1 MELLLISPLGLDY
14 SPDLVASKF
23 CQHPLLQTAPR
34 EFFVSSDCLAFAS
47 AFQSQLKCIYSVNY
61 DWDEQHTPAKPEPER
76 HKVFHPTDWTVEE
89 TYEQF
94 VERVWK
100 EAHSLKLR
108 MRVVL
113 CTSAVIRVISRLD
126 GLSMCKF
133 VVQPGNIQAT
143 DRVSYEEIRQLFA
156 SEDFSALKQQNITK
170 AQAIASVLTPVLT
183 QFLSQIH
190 SDSAAFPPLLTT
202 ILTEQIT
209 TAVGSLELMYSQTEA
224 ATLSE
229 LQRKWEGCASKIAD
243 LKAVIRELEAGQ
255 QASLAIVQTLGQEK
269 RAGGAVEPRIA
280 ELQRT
285 IGQFGDRMKMLYD
298 DIPDQKVKKPPLKLT
313 VSESGQ
319 CSVENRKKYALESL
333 ELCYNITEAQSQKLL
348 DFTAPPGLSS
358 HQVPFPRVTAQ
369 VLRFVILQNGQEV
382 CRPIEFVMESPLKS
396 PLDAGQVLGTTAG
409 AEFKSGAPLNFNTV
423 PTQKPAGSVFPP
435 LKGGVEPGKGGIPA
449 PPGVAPYVPPGN
461 LGNPKP
467 GAPNFGNPKSSKL
480 GDTGF
485 GFKGGKPSNN

>member
-23 CQHPLLQTAPR
+23 CQHRLLQTAPR
-34 EFFVSSDCLAFAS
+34 EFYVSSDCLAFAS

-89 TYEQF
+89 TYERF
-94 VERVWK
+94 VKRVW
-100 EAHSLKLR
+100 EEVYILKLR

-113 CTSAVIRVISRLD
+113 CTSAVIKVISGLD

-143 DRVSYEEIRQLFA
+143 DRVSYEEISQLFA
-156 SEDFSALKQQNITK
+156 SERFSALKQQNIAK
-170 AQAIASVLTPVLT
+170 AQAIASVLTPVLA

-243 LKAVIRELEAGQ
+243 LKAVIRGLEEGQ

-280 ELQRT
+280 DLQRT
-285 IGQFGDRMKMLYD
+285 IGQFEGRMKTLYD
-298 DIPDQKVKKPPLKLT
+298 EIPDQKVKKPPLKLT

-319 CSVENRKKYALESL
+319 YSVENRKKYALESL
-333 ELCYNITEAQSQKLL
+333 ELLYTAEAQTQKLL
-348 DFTAPPGLSS
+348 DFTAPPGLSL
-358 HQVPFPRVTAQ
+358 HQVPFPHVTAQ
-369 VLRFVILQNGQEV
+369 VLSFVIKQNGQEV
-382 CRPIEFVMESPLKS
+382 CRPIEFVLEAPLKS
-396 PLDAGQVLGTTAG
+396 PLDAGQVLSTTTG
-409 AEFKSGAPLNFNTV
+409 PEFRSGAPLNFHTV
-423 PTQKPAGSVFPP
+423 PTPKPAGSVFPP

-449 PPGVAPYVPPGN
+449 PPGVPSYAPPGN
-461 LGNPKP
+461 LGNLKP
-467 GAPNFGNPKSSKL
+467 GVPNFGNPMSSQL
-480 GDTGF
+480 GEKGF
-485 GFKGGKPSNN
+485 GFKGVKPSNN